1 MKSRRYLELLSKE
14 YKTIEE
20 ASSEIIEL
28 TAVSVLPKGTEY
40 FLSDLHG
47 QHDSFARILRSASGN
62 TRDKISLEFGDT
74 LTDNQKNQLAN
85 LIYEPSKFMNI
96 LKDERKFTAVWIRKT
111 IINLLRVLER
121 VAAKYSRHKVRTN
134 IPEHYRELID
144 EMLNVSGEEMNKKAY
159 FNTLIDT
166 IIEID
171 ASFDFIRTVCHVIQ
185 DLSIDHLHIVGDI
198 YDRGVRPDKIVEVLM
213 TRDNVDLQFG
223 NHDVLWIGAV
233 LGNDCLICNVIRN
246 ALSYSNYES
255 LDAYGIN
262 LRPLSIF
269 AESTYADDP
278 CERFQPRI
286 LTPNKYDNSSKD
298 LTAKMYK
305 AISMIQFKLTSQLID
320 RNPELGMAH
329 RNVFKKVNFETNIYT
344 DWDGKEYPLLDNHF
358 PTIDPEYPNRL
369 TEEEKQIL
377 SLLKSSF
384 AHSKKLQ
391 NHIRYLLNIGSVYK
405 VMNSNILVHG
415 CIPMEK
421 DGSFAQFEYEGDI
434 YTGKALL
441 DFFDNQIR
449 IAQHSTDNLK
459 RRKAVDMF
467 WYMWCGPKSPM
478 FGKSQLSAFENLFVD
493 DKTVRKEYYNPYYAL
508 SKEEKY
514 VDKIFEEF
522 GLDPEKSH
530 IINGH
535 VPVKLKDG
543 EKPISANGKV
553 YVIDGGISKAYQPKT
568 GIAGYTLTFN
578 SHNLSLAE
586 HSNYETM
593 ESVHGAYTPKVHVTE
608 KFPERILIKD
618 TDEGSEIVKTIEEL
632 KELLDAYRT
641 GKLREN
647 MDIEYDR
654 Q

>member
-1 MKSRRYLELLSKE
+1 MKSRRYLELLAKQ

-20 ASSEIIEL
+20 ASSEIIKL

-47 QHDSFARILRSASGN
+47 QHDSFERILRSASGN
-62 TRDKISLEFGDT
+62 TRDKISLEFGNT
-74 LTDNQKNQLAN
+74 LTENQKNQLSN

-96 LKDERKFTAVWIRKT
+96 MKDNRKFTAVWIRKT

-121 VAAKYSRHKVRTN
+121 VAAKYSRHKVRSK
-134 IPEHYRELID
+134 IPEHYSELID
-144 EMLNVSGEEMNKKAY
+144 EMLNVSGEEMNKRQY

-185 DLSIDHLHIVGDI
+185 ELSIDHLHIVGDI
-198 YDRGVRPDKIVEVLM
+198 YDRGERPDKIVDILM
-213 TRDNVDLQFG
+213 GMDNVDIQYG
-223 NHDVLWIGAV
+223 NHDVLWMGAA
-233 LGNDCLICNVIRN
+233 LGNDSLLCHVLRI

-255 LDAYGIN
+255 IESYGIN
-262 LRPLSIF
+262 LRPLSVF
-269 AESTYADDP
+269 AEITYADDP

-286 LTPNKYDNSSKD
+286 LTPNKYDNSSRD
-298 LTAKMYK
+298 LTAKMHK
-305 AISMIQFKLTSQLID
+305 AISIMQFKLTSQLID

-329 RNVFKKVNFETNIYT
+329 RNVLRKVDFRTNIYT

-358 PTIDPEYPNRL
+358 PTIDPDFPSVL
-369 TEEEKQIL
+369 TDEEKTIL
-377 SLLKSSF
+377 AMLRSSF

-391 NHIRYLLNIGSVYK
+391 NHTRYLLNAGSVYK
-405 VMNSNILVHG
+405 IMNSNLLVHG

-421 DGSFAQFEYEGDI
+421 DGSFAQFEYEGI
-434 YTGKALL
+434 VYSGKALM
-441 DFFDNQIR
+441 DFFDDQVR
-449 IAQHSTDNLK
+449 IAQHSQDKAKK
-459 RRKAVDMF
+459 RRAVDLF
-467 WYMWCGPKSPM
+467 WYLWCGPKSPM
-478 FGKSQLSAFENLFVD
+478 FGKSQLSAFENLFIE
-493 DKTVRKEYYNPYYAL
+493 DKAMRKEYYNPYYEL
-508 SKEEKY
+508 SKDEKY
-514 VDKIFEEF
+514 VNKIFEEF
-522 GLDPEKSH
+522 GLDPEKAH

-578 SHNLSLAE
+578 SHHLALAE

-593 ESVHGAYTPKVHVTE
+593 ETVHGAYTPDVHITE
-608 KFPERILIKD
+608 EFPKRFLIKD
-618 TDEGSEIVKTIEEL
+618 TDEGAEIQRRIEEL
-632 KELLDAYRT
+632 KELLQAYRT
-641 GKLREN
+641 GEIRED
-647 MDIEYDR
+647 ME
-654 Q
+654 

>member
-1 MKSRRYLELLSKE
+1 MKSRRYLELLSKK

-47 QHDSFARILRSASGN
+47 QHDAFARILRSASGN
-62 TRDKISLEFGDT
+62 TRDKISLEFGGS
-74 LTDNQKNQLAN
+74 LSENEKNQLSN
-85 LIYEPSKFMNI
+85 LIYEPSKFMN
-96 LKDERKFTAVWIRKT
+96 LMKDNKKFTPIWIRKT

-121 VAAKYSRHKVRTN
+121 VAAKYSRHKVRTK
-134 IPEHYRELID
+134 IPGHYRELID
-144 EMLNVSGEEMNKKAY
+144 EMLNVSGEEMNKSEY

-171 ASFDFIRTVCHVIQ
+171 ASFDFIRTICHVIQ

-198 YDRGVRPDKIVEVLM
+198 YDRGVRPDKIVDILM
-213 TRDNVDLQFG
+213 SRENVDLQFG
-223 NHDVLWIGAV
+223 NHDVLWIGAA
-233 LGNDCLICNVIRN
+233 LGNESLICNVIRN

-255 LDAYGIN
+255 IEAAYAIN
-262 LRPLSIF
+262 LRPLSVF
-269 AESTYADDP
+269 AESTYGDDP

-286 LTPNKYDNSSKD
+286 LTPNKYDNFSKD
-298 LTAKMYK
+298 ITAKMYK

-320 RNPELGMAH
+320 RNPELGMDH
-329 RNVFKKVNFETNIYT
+329 RNVFRKVDFKRNIYT
-344 DWDGKEYPLLDNHF
+344 DWDGKEYPLLDDHF
-358 PTIDPEYPNRL
+358 PTIDPDFPSRL
-369 TEEEKQIL
+369 TEEEKQII

-384 AHSKKLQ
+384 AHSEKLQ
-391 NHIRYLLNIGSVYK
+391 KHIRYLLNIGSVYK
-405 VMNSNILVHG
+405 IMNSNILVHG
-415 CIPMEK
+415 CIPLEK
-421 DGSFAQFEYEGDI
+421 DGSFSTFEYEGEV
-434 YTGKALL
+434 YSGKSLL
-441 DFFDNQIR
+441 DFFDNQVR
-449 IAQHSTDNLK
+449 LAQHSTNKLK
-459 RRKAVDMF
+459 RQKAIDMF

-493 DKTVRKEYYNPYYAL
+493 DKGVREEYYNPYYTL

-522 GLDPEKSH
+522 GLDPKRSH

-535 VPVKLKDG
+535 VPVKMKDG

-593 ESVHGAYTPKVHVTE
+593 ETVHGAYTPKVHVTE
-608 KFPERILIKD
+608 KFSERILIKD
-618 TDEGSEIVKTIEEL
+618 TDEGKALQNTIEEL
-632 KELLDAYRT
+632 KELLNAYRT
-641 GKLREN
+641 GEIRED
-647 MDIEYDR
+647 MD
-654 Q
+654 